1 MLFVPHKHFVLLSYF
16 MLVLYFMLVSYS
28 ILRHAWARMHRCLL
42 GVWWHV
48 VDEKESAVN
57 NTSGA
62 SCFKVHGPKCR
73 TFKGERHFAVAIF
86 PFVNGRCH
94 LKQLLPFLK
103 QSLPFITVVAI
114 SIHAGSDKNA
124 GVHEKRWI
132 STYFRITFSCP
143 LSSDIRSIDSK
154 NGGRTTTAVDGGTKR
169 KFLKKPTGLRPF
181 FSVNE

>member
-1 MLFVPHKHFVLLSYF
+1 
-16 MLVLYFMLVSYS
+16 
-28 ILRHAWARMHRCLL
+28 MHRCLL
-42 GVWWHV
+42 GVWLHV

-62 SCFKVHGPKCR
+62 SCFKAHGPKCR

-94 LKQLLPFLK
+94 LKQSLPFLK
-103 QSLPFITVVAI
+103 QSSPFQSTRAVTKTREFTKKDESVRI
-114 SIHAGSDKNA
+114 SGSRFH
-124 GVHEKRWI
+124 VR
-132 STYFRITFSCP
+132 